1 MANKIIGIDLGT
13 TNSCVAV
20 MEAGKPK
27 VILTSEGR
35 NIIPSVVEPV
45 KKLVGDLAKRQMV
58 LNPQNTIYSIKRLMG
73 RRMDDP
79 EVKKTQG
86 VAPYKIVATKDNMA
100 AVEVGGK
107 VYTAQ
112 EISAMILQKAKADAE
127 KYLGERV
134 TDAVITVP
142 AYFDDSQRQATKQA
156 GEIAGFNV
164 QRIVNEP
171 TAAALAYGLDKKG
184 NELIAVYDLGGGTFD
199 ISILEIGGGIFEVK
213 ATNGDTF
220 LGGDDFD
227 QKIIT
232 WIVDDFQKQNGV
244 DLSKDP
250 QALQRVREAA
260 EKAKIEL
267 SSAAETDINL
277 PFITQKDGNPLHLT
291 KKLTRSELEKLV
303 DDLIQRSIGP
313 VEKCLK
319 DAGVSKSDIKEIIMV
334 GGMTRMPK
342 VQEVVK
348 NFFGKELNN
357 TVNPDE
363 VVAIGAAVQGAVL
376 TGEVKDIVLL
386 DVTPLTLGIETAG
399 GVRTPLIERN
409 TTVPTK
415 KSQIFTTYS
424 DSQPQ
429 VEINVLQGERPMAI
443 DNKSLGRFVLDGIPP
458 APRGT
463 PQIEVTFD
471 IDSNGILSVS
481 AKDKGTNKEQKITI
495 QNATNL
501 KEEEIEQMKKDAE
514 AHAREDEDKKGLAE
528 AKNKLDGT
536 IFSGEKTL
544 KDFADKVK
552 PEDKEKIEA
561 KLKEA
566 RDVLTK
572 SDAKK
577 DDLDKAS
584 EELSQILQT
593 VGAAIYQQQ
602 TPPPTGETQP
612 GAEGATQEETPKAED
627 TAKKEAEEGEIVK

>member
-1 MANKIIGIDLGT
+1 MSNKIIGIDLGT

-20 MEAGKPK
+20 MEGGSPK
-27 VILTSEGR
+27 VIISSEGR
-35 NIIPSVVEPV
+35 NTIPSVVEPV

-58 LNPQNTIYSIKRLMG
+58 LNSQNTIYSVKRLMG

-79 EVKKTQG
+79 EVKKMQ
-86 VAPYKIVATKDNMA
+86 AISPYKIVAGKDNTA
-100 AVEVGGK
+100 AVEIGGK

-112 EISAMILQKAKADAE
+112 EISAMILQKCKADAE
-127 KYLGERV
+127 KYLGEKV

-156 GEIAGFNV
+156 GEIAGLNV

-184 NELIAVYDLGGGTFD
+184 NELVAVYDLGGGTFD

-227 QKIIT
+227 QKIIA
-232 WIVDDFQKQNGV
+232 WITDDFQKQNGV

-267 SSAAETDINL
+267 SSAAETEINL
-277 PFITQKDGNPLHLT
+277 PFITQKDGQPLHLT

-303 DDLIQRSIGP
+303 DDLIQKTIGP
-313 VEKCLK
+313 VEKSLK

-348 NFFGKELNN
+348 NFFGKDLNN

-386 DVTPLTLGIETAG
+386 DVTPLTFGIETAG

-415 KSQIFTTYS
+415 KSQVFTTYS
-424 DSQPQ
+424 DNQPQ
-429 VEINVLQGERPMAI
+429 VEINVLQGERPMAT

-458 APRGT
+458 SPRGM

-481 AKDKGTNKEQKITI
+481 AKDKGTGKEQRITI

-514 AHAREDEDKKGLAE
+514 AHAKEDDDKRLLAE

-561 KLKEA
+561 KIKEA
-566 RDVLTK
+566 KEVLAK
-572 SDAKK
+572 SEVTS
-577 DDLDKAS
+577 DDLNKAS
-584 EELSQILQT
+584 EELGQILQT

-602 TPPPTGETQP
+602 DQQSAP
-612 GAEGATQEETPKAED
+612 GAEGQPQPEGEETKTD
-627 TAKKEAEEGEIVK
+627 DSKKDAEEGEVVQ